1 MNKKKTKFTLPNG
14 KEAEFQIDTSKVTKE
29 MEKRFGKEK
38 TEPLNIKGSNIYA
51 TYKSQEELQA
61 YVDMHRPEEAILLLT
76 GWGLAVNLIVHLMTE
91 HCGGEAIAE
100 PTPPL
105 FEIKKSESK

>member
-1 MNKKKTKFTLPNG
+1 MNKKKTK
-14 KEAEFQIDTSKVTKE
+14 KS
-29 MEKRFGKEK
+29 
-38 TEPLNIKGSNIYA
+38 EPLNITGSNIYA

-91 HCGGEAIAE
+91 HGGGKAIAE

-105 FEIKKSESK
+105 FQTKKSESK

>member
-14 KEAEFQIDTSKVTKE
+14 KEAEFQIDTSKVDKE

-38 TEPLNIKGSNIYA
+38 TEPLNITGSNIYA

-61 YVDMHRPEEAILLLT
+61 YIDMHRPEEAILLLT